1 MSELKAIF
9 WDQDGVIIDT
19 EKDGHRVA
27 FNKMFKAFGHD
38 FEWEKMSGKYRKVS
52 NNGRRL
58 TYQFKT
64 GKETSTW
71 KFKLGKGEEHS
82 KVKSIKLIRK

>member
-27 FNKMFKAFGHD
+27 FNKMFKEVGHD
-38 FEWEKMSGKYRKVS
+38 FEWDVD
-52 NNGRRL
+52 
-58 TYQFKT
+58 TY
-64 GKETSTW
+64 G
-71 KFKLGKGEEHS
+71 
-82 KVKSIKLIRK
+82 

>member
-27 FNKMFKAFGHD
+27 FNKMFKHEGYD
-38 FEWEKMSGKYRKVS
+38 MRVTILNGMSRRMVTCSRFRAAKSACAIISQKKELYSRAYPRKTL
-52 NNGRRL
+52 NC
-58 TYQFKT
+58 Y
-64 GKETSTW
+64 
-71 KFKLGKGEEHS
+71 
-82 KVKSIKLIRK
+82 